1 LVRAAGA
8 AGAAGPGAVAVDDAI
23 EVAGDQ
29 PEMLQLQ
36 INDDLGI
43 PVASPVN

>member
-1 LVRAAGA
+1 
-8 AGAAGPGAVAVDDAI
+8 VAVDHAI

-29 PEMLQLQ
+29 PEMLQLR

-43 PVASPVN
+43 PVNSPVN